1 MPTIAIIGPSGA
13 GKSRLVNQYLDE
25 HSDAALH
32 KTITTRPRR
41 SHDDNSHHFV
51 SERHFSKLAD
61 KDAFVFQA
69 EAFGHHYGIGPLPDD
84 DQRIIFMLLR
94 AQFVPILVKLKPDSI
109 IVEVEAD
116 YQTLRRRLLLRDDK
130 SRIDQ
135 QAIEQEIA
143 AGRKIANYIIN
154 TDSEFNE
161 SYLKFNFLC
170 DQILANR

>member
-13 GKSRLVNQYLDE
+13 GKSRLINQYLDE
-25 HSDAALH
+25 HPDTVLH
-32 KTITTRPRR
+32 KTTTTRPRR
-41 SHDDNSHHFV
+41 SRDDNSHHFV
-51 SERHFSKLAD
+51 SERHFTRLSGKN
-61 KDAFVFQA
+61 AFVFQA
-69 EAFGHHYGIGPLPDD
+69 EAFGHNYGIGPLPDD
-84 DQRIIFMLLR
+84 SQRIIFMLLR
-94 AQFVPILVKLKPDSI
+94 ARFIPVLTKLKPDAI
-109 IVEVEAD
+109 IIEIEAD